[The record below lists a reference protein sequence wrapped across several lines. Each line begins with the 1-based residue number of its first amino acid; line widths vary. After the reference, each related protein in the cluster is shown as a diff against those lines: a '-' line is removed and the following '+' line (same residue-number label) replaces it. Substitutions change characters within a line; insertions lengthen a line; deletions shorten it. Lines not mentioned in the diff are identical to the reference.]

1 MCINWK
7 HTHLFLGGLK
17 ENVSKVSQYS
27 SVSVTAVGPINL
39 SNTLFSES
47 CSKLVEAVTP
57 ML

>member
-7 HTHLFLGGLK
+7 YTHLFLGGLK
-17 ENVSKVSQYS
+17 ENVNKVSQYS
-27 SVSVTAVGPINL
+27 SVSATAVGPTNF

-47 CSKLVEAVTP
+47 CSKLVEAVIP